1 MMIDIDGKIRMV
13 DISYCRNG
21 IKQGKRPIC
30 GIYAFLNGFYDGKI
44 YKLCKWKKLAKELW
58 KLSIDKNI
66 PTDISL
72 LSKNDVVQYSFI
84 GEFFSSDN
92 LENFLADISQNNI
105 NVKHEL
111 SKLTKHTI
119 TRIDIDDVEKIDWNN
134 FSDKKGTT
142 FYLIPI
148 NSWMKCKDKFNM
160 HWICLKQGK
169 RKPYILNSA
178 GDRSGERNAMK
189 HVIKDNR
196 NSINRCHKLVGGISN
211 SADLDN
217 VVMNMQNRSKY
228 VPFDFKEY
236 FKGWTKSCKSRKLID
251 ECKDRI
257 GKISKSKAC
266 EYSFVDSEFKIVK
279 VTYYQLR

>member
-1 MMIDIDGKIRMV
+1 MV
-13 DISYCRNG
+13 DISYCCNR
-21 IKQGKRPIC
+21 ITQGKRPIC

-44 YKLCKWKKLAKELW
+44 YKLCKWEKLAKELW

-72 LSKNDVVQYSFI
+72 LSKNDVVQYSFV

-92 LENFLADISQNNI
+92 LENFLADISQNSTNVQAKDINI
-105 NVKHEL
+105 KHEL
-111 SKLTKHTI
+111 SKLINKTI

-142 FYLIPI
+142 FYLVPI
-148 NSWMKCKDKFNM
+148 NSWIKCKDKFNM
-160 HWICLKQGK
+160 HWICIKQGK
-169 RKPYILNSA
+169 RKQYILNSA

-189 HVIKDNR
+189 HVIKDDR
-196 NSINRCHKLVGGISN
+196 NSINRCHKWVGGISD

-236 FKGWTKSCKSRKLID
+236 FKGRTKFCKSRKLID
-251 ECKDRI
+251 KCKDRI